1 MGEFCLYV
9 LYPHFLDAYLF
20 SILAN
25 SLVLLLFLDPTSCW
39 KGDLELSFSRP
50 SSSWSMPDPRLLPPL
65 VFMSQNCPPPR
76 TEGTRRSSLFG
87 ERWKMGIENFSQK
100 TMTTTML
107 TRPSHFLP
115 HDDHGQAEPPTSI
128 EIVLKNKDENV
139 HNPYSSTGFP
149 AESLSLQV
157 LLFRHSLAAS

>member
-1 MGEFCLYV
+1 MLI
-9 LYPHFLDAYLF
+9 HRSRQF
-20 SILAN
+20 SGQ
-25 SLVLLLFLDPTSCW
+25 SLVFSPYLMLERGFGALFLQTVVDAGSAATSSSSSI
-39 KGDLELSFSRP
+39 GLHVTELSP
-50 SSSWSMPDPRLLPPL
+50 SAPRSP
-65 VFMSQNCPPPR
+65 
-76 TEGTRRSSLFG
+76 LFG